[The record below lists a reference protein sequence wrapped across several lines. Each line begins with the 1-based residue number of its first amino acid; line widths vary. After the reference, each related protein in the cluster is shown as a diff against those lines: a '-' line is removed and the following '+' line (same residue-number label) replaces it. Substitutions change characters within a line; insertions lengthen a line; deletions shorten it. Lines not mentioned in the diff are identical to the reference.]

1 MQLALICQMTNFHGL
16 IVWSTPSA
24 TSMCPA
30 MDSSNFPTGTP
41 LIYLSMM
48 IQGDDGYGEM
58 AIVMMMAIVMTM
70 KKRLQLVGRLGN
82 SQCLPLV
89 FTGLHRWC

>member
-1 MQLALICQMTNFHGL
+1 
-16 IVWSTPSA
+16 
-24 TSMCPA
+24 

-48 IQGDDGYGEM
+48 IQGDGGYGEM

-89 FTGLHRWC
+89 FTGLHRWCNETTTVSGEDGETTTTGMLLEPLVRLYRR